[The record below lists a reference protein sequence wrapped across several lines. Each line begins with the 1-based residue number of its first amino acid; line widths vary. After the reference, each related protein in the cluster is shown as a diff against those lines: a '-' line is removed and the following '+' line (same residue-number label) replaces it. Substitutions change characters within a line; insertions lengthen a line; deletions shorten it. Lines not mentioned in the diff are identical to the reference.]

1 MNNGTE
7 KGTREGVTV
16 SLKNP
21 FTAAPV
27 ETDPAGRYEA
37 TLRRGAGAARKAP
50 HGGRIA

>member
-37 TLRRGAGAARKAP
+37 VSYTHLRA
-50 HGGRIA
+50 HET